1 MTELK
6 VNWSRMS
13 LKKAATGVLTV
24 ALCAALVHGV
34 PVSVFASSGL
44 KAVTAG
50 NGVTAGNAAEA
61 SVTPADGTATA
72 GNGTEAGT
80 QDAATGGAATGT
92 QDAATGTQGAAT
104 GDTTVGNT
112 TVDNTTEAEAVTIAS
127 VTLSKT
133 SYTYDGKV
141 KKPSV
146 KVKDSNGNEVSSDN
160 YKVTYSNNKSVG
172 TATVKVTAKGNA
184 TGSKSATFTIKP
196 KKTSITKIQGTSK
209 GFKVTWKKQA
219 TQTTGYQIRYSTTSK
234 FTSGKTSTVTLTKN
248 TTTSKTVS
256 KLSASKKYYV
266 QVRTYKTVSGKKY
279 YSAWSDTIIVTTKK

>member
-6 VNWSRMS
+6 VNWRRMS
-13 LKKAATGVLTV
+13 LKKAATGFLTV
-24 ALCAALVHGV
+24 ALCAALVHGA
-34 PVSVFASSGL
+34 PVSVFASSSF
-44 KAVTAG
+44 KT
-50 NGVTAGNAAEA
+50 VTAGNAVEA
-61 SVTPADGTATA
+61 VTSGEGTVTA
-72 GNGTEAGT
+72 GNGTE
-80 QDAATGGAATGT
+80 TGT
-92 QDAATGTQGAAT
+92 QDATA
-104 GDTTVGNT
+104 GDT
-112 TVDNTTEAEAVTIAS
+112 AESVTIAS

-146 KVKDSNGNEVSSDN
+146 KVKDSDGNEVSSDN

-172 TATVKVTAKGNA
+172 TATVKVTAKGTA
-184 TGSKSATFTIKP
+184 TGSQSATFTIKP